1 MIYPELG
8 EVTNATIEYK
18 CSHSG
23 GFYLTTELVLKGR
36 GIKYNGIELEGSR
49 IYFKFNSTGY
59 SFNFSIEAGF
69 DIDGSYYKLKA
80 RSSDIFRE
88 FEKIKLNL

>member
-1 MIYPELG
+1 MRNFNITPYIELAKPVY
-8 EVTNATIEYK
+8 E
-18 CSHSG
+18 
-23 GFYLTTELVLKGR
+23 FYIKNLSKDFSTY
-36 GIKYNGIELEGSR
+36 IKYNGIELEGSR

-88 FEKIKLNL
+88 FGVTLI

>member
-1 MIYPELG
+1 MKINKETPDNINKLL
-8 EVTNATIEYK
+8 
-18 CSHSG
+18 
-23 GFYLTTELVLKGR
+23 YLAFSS
-36 GIKYNGIELEGSR
+36 IKIDIEGSR

-80 RSSDIFRE
+80 RSSDIFKE